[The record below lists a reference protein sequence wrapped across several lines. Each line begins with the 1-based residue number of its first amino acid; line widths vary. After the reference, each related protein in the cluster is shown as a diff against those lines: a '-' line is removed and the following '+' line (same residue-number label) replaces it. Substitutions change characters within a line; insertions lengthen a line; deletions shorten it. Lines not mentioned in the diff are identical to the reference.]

1 MRVRKPMNH
10 QGRMLI
16 VDREPMWRAFVVEAL
31 QASGYSVHLA
41 SDAQTTLR
49 EIRDDNFDLIIIDAS
64 LLQWLDA
71 PTIEHLC
78 HRLLVVTAS
87 PSVPEAI
94 WVFRQGV
101 VDYISKAF
109 DASVLLMSVA
119 AAIRKQPVTQ

>member
-1 MRVRKPMNH
+1 MCDLTEGSGPMRVRKPVNQ

-31 QASGYSVHLA
+31 QKSGYAVHLA

-71 PTIEHLC
+71 PTIEQHFFASGSVIADGNAKKFGGLAADGLYFVVQ
-78 HRLLVVTAS
+78 RLVGL
-87 PSVPEAI
+87 
-94 WVFRQGV
+94 
-101 VDYISKAF
+101 
-109 DASVLLMSVA
+109 
-119 AAIRKQPVTQ
+119 